1 MFPKGDSLK
10 SSQDWICWTVV
21 TLAKLKIWS
30 CRAHTSSQRRMVL
43 RPETGNWNAL
53 RWSAPSV
60 QLDLGFAVKGE
71 CKWERGG
78 WVRRKKKYERNA
90 LEVCNYLERRQPP
103 KTPKGLLLLTLSTCQ
118 QLQRTSCNQGER
130 EWVGVFKE
138 HFTTEASLK
147 AWDYPRGESWPYS
160 ELFSLAKWVIFFF
173 LSYVGYSLFFIF
185 IFFKFYFIF
194 FIFLFFYF

>member
-10 SSQDWICWTVV
+10 SSQDWICWTIV
-21 TLAKLKIWS
+21 TLAELKIWS

-53 RWSAPSV
+53 RCSAPSV
-60 QLDLGFAVKGE
+60 QLDLSFAVVGGMQMGDRRLSGKG
-71 CKWERGG
+71 
-78 WVRRKKKYERNA
+78 KKNEKNA

-118 QLQRTSCNQGER
+118 PSQRTSCNQGER
-130 EWVGVFKE
+130 EGVGVFKE
-138 HFTTEASLK
+138 HFTAEASLK

-160 ELFSLAKWVIFFF
+160 ELFSLAKWVIHYASVYPFVFN
-173 LSYVGYSLFFIF
+173 LLCQTLLMRRQWS
-185 IFFKFYFIF
+185 
-194 FIFLFFYF
+194 